1 MVGLTGSFGTGKTT
15 VAGIFRSCG
24 AIVIDA
30 DRIARSAL
38 KKGSGI
44 HRRVL
49 AAFGGSVLDARKD
62 IDRRLLAKRVFRDR
76 GLLNELCS
84 IVHPFVIAKIKARIS
99 ALSGRKVVIID
110 APLLL
115 EAGLADIVD
124 KLVVV
129 SAARSN
135 QIKRCM
141 AKFKMAKGDILDR
154 IRSQMPLK
162 QKMEQ
167 ADFVIYNNGT
177 KEETK
182 RKVIKVWRG
191 LWR

>member
-1 MVGLTGSFGTGKTT
+1 
-15 VAGIFRSCG
+15 
-24 AIVIDA
+24 
-30 DRIARSAL
+30 
-38 KKGSGI
+38 
-44 HRRVL
+44 
-49 AAFGGSVLDARKD
+49 
-62 IDRRLLAKRVFRDR
+62 
-76 GLLNELCS
+76 LNELCS

-99 ALSGRKVVIID
+99 ALSGRKGVIID